1 MQRVSCSITKFLG
14 IIEQKSMNMKK
25 ILITMMVLPL
35 MLVGCQN
42 TGKMSG
48 QASAP
53 VDTIIEPV
61 DSVLEEESE
70 GDFGGLNAIRFNHFT
85 DEDWMDNEYI
95 RCLRQY
101 ITDYNNGKIE
111 DEELDEYKDKVRGQF
126 VVFSI
131 SPYIGGGAFI
141 QIVFLDSPDD
151 IFSCWVYSTV
161 DEEKEAVVG
170 YSVHSIRLTD
180 DKSGLTKED
189 IQEIVKE
196 HPENKVW

>member
-1 MQRVSCSITKFLG
+1 
-14 IIEQKSMNMKK
+14 MKK
-25 ILITMMVLPL
+25 ILITMMTLPL

-42 TGKMSG
+42 AGKVSE
-48 QASAP
+48 QSSAP
-53 VDTIIEPV
+53 ADTISEPV

-85 DEDWMDNEYI
+85 EDDWNDNEYI

-111 DEELDEYKDKVRGQF
+111 DEELDEYKDKVRGKF
-126 VVFSI
+126 AVLNI
-131 SPYIGGGAFI
+131 GPCIGGGAFI
-141 QIVFLDSPDD
+141 YIVFLDSPDD
-151 IFSCWVYSTV
+151 IFYSWVYSTV

-180 DKSGLTKED
+180 EKSGLTKDD
-189 IQEIVKE
+189 ILEIIKE